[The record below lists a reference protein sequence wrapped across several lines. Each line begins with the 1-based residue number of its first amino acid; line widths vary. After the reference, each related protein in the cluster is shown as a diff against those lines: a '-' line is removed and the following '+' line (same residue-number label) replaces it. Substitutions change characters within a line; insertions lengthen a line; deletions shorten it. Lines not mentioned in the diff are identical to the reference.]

1 LSTQTDPDYGR
12 AGRNLPLATAV
23 GILLFAIFALTLIYR
38 PFIFAVL
45 AAVVMVLAVAELSRA
60 LVAELPSEVRK
71 VLLVAA
77 PSMVLAAYFGG
88 PQWLLISFVV
98 AVVAVLVSRLFHE
111 QEKYVSNVS
120 RAIFILTYAP
130 LLSSFAV
137 LLAAQKDG
145 DLKVLTLVL
154 LTIGADIGGYFAGV
168 LFGKHPMAL
177 RISPKK
183 SWEGLVGAVLLE
195 IGIGITLWVYLF
207 DGSWWKGALAGAI
220 MAITATF
227 GDLVESMIKRDLGI
241 KDMSRLVPGHGGI
254 MDRLDSLV
262 INAAIAWALFA
273 LLV

>member
-1 LSTQTDPDYGR
+1 MSTRTNPDYGR

-23 GILLFAIFALTLIYR
+23 GVLLFAVFALSLIYR
-38 PFIFAVL
+38 PFIFALL
-45 AAVVMVLAVAELSRA
+45 AAIVMLLAVAELSRA
-60 LVAELPSEVRK
+60 LVAELPAEVRK
-71 VLLVAA
+71 VLLVSA

-88 PQWLLISFVV
+88 PQWLLVSFVI

-137 LLAAQKDG
+137 LLAAQKNG

-168 LFGKHPMAL
+168 LFGKHPMAP

-195 IGIGITLWVYLF
+195 IGIGIALWIFLF
-207 DGSWWKGALAGAI
+207 EGSWWKGALAGAI

-262 INAAIAWALFA
+262 INAAVAWALFA

>member
-1 LSTQTDPDYGR
+1 ML
-12 AGRNLPLATAV
+12 
-23 GILLFAIFALTLIYR
+23 
-38 PFIFAVL
+38 
-45 AAVVMVLAVAELSRA
+45 LAVAELSRA
-60 LVAELPSEVRK
+60 LVSELPAEVRK
-71 VLLVAA
+71 VLLISA
-77 PSMVLAAYFGG
+77 PAMVLSAYFGG
-88 PQWLLISFVV
+88 PQWLLISFVT
-98 AVVAVLVSRLFHE
+98 AVVAVLFSRLFHE

-168 LFGKHPMAL
+168 VFGKHPMAP

-183 SWEGLVGAVLLE
+183 SWEGLAGAVLLE
-195 IGIGITLWVYLF
+195 IGIGIALWIFLF

-262 INAAIAWALFA
+262 INAAVAWALFA

>member
-23 GILLFAIFALTLIYR
+23 GLLLFAVFALSLIYR

-45 AAVVMVLAVAELSRA
+45 AAAVMLLAVAELSRA
-60 LVAELPSEVRK
+60 LVSELPVAVRK
-71 VLLVAA
+71 VLLVSA
-77 PSMVLAAYFGG
+77 PTMVLSAYFGG
-88 PQWLLISFVV
+88 PQWRLVSFVV

-130 LLSSFAV
+130 LLTSFAV

-145 DLKVLTLVL
+145 DLKVLALVL

-168 LFGKHPMAL
+168 LFGKHPMAP

-183 SWEGLVGAVLLE
+183 SWEGLVGAVILE
-195 IGIGITLWVYLF
+195 IGIGIALWIFLF
-207 DGSWWKGALAGAI
+207 DGSWWKGAVAGAI

-262 INAAIAWALFA
+262 INAAVAWALFA

>member
-1 LSTQTDPDYGR
+1 LSTQTDPEFGR

-23 GILLFAIFALTLIYR
+23 GVLLFIFFALSLIYR

-45 AAVVMVLAVAELSRA
+45 AAVVMLLAVAELSRA
-60 LVAELPSEVRK
+60 LVAELPVGVRK
-71 VLLVAA
+71 VLLVSA
-77 PSMVLAAYFGG
+77 PTMVLAAYFGG
-88 PQWLLISFVV
+88 PQWLLVSFVV

-130 LLSSFAV
+130 LLTSFAV

-145 DLKVLTLVL
+145 DLKVLALVL

-168 LFGKHPMAL
+168 LFGKHPMAP

-183 SWEGLVGAVLLE
+183 SWEGLVGAVILE
-195 IGIGITLWVYLF
+195 IGIGIALWIFLF
-207 DGSWWKGALAGAI
+207 DGSWWKGAVAGAI

-262 INAAIAWALFA
+262 INAAVAWALFA

>member
-1 LSTQTDPDYGR
+1 LSTQTDSEFGR

-23 GILLFAIFALTLIYR
+23 GVLLFVIFALSLIYR

-45 AAVVMVLAVAELSRA
+45 AAAVMLLAVAELSRA
-60 LVAELPSEVRK
+60 LVAELPVGVRK
-71 VLLVAA
+71 VLLVSA
-77 PSMVLAAYFGG
+77 PTMVLAAYFGG
-88 PQWLLISFVV
+88 PQWLLVSFVV

-130 LLSSFAV
+130 LLTSFAV

-145 DLKVLTLVL
+145 DLKVLALVL

-168 LFGKHPMAL
+168 LFGKHPMAP

-183 SWEGLVGAVLLE
+183 SWEGLVGAVILE
-195 IGIGITLWVYLF
+195 IGIGIALWIFLF
-207 DGSWWKGALAGAI
+207 DGSWWKGAVAGAI

-262 INAAIAWALFA
+262 INAAVAWALFA

>member
-1 LSTQTDPDYGR
+1 MSTQTNPDYGR
-12 AGRNLPLATAV
+12 AGRNLPLATLV
-23 GILLFAIFALTLIYR
+23 GVLLFAVFALSLIYR
-38 PFIFAVL
+38 PFIFALL

-60 LVAELPSEVRK
+60 LVAELPAEVRK
-71 VLLVAA
+71 VLLVSA
-77 PSMVLAAYFGG
+77 PAMVLAAYFGG
-88 PQWLLISFVV
+88 PQWLLISFVI

-111 QEKYVSNVS
+111 QDKYVSNVS

-168 LFGKHPMAL
+168 LFGKHPMAP

-183 SWEGLVGAVLLE
+183 SWEGLIGAVLLE
-195 IGIGITLWVYLF
+195 IGIGIALWIFLF

-220 MAITATF
+220 MAVTATF

-262 INAAIAWALFA
+262 INAAVAWALFA

>member
-1 LSTQTDPDYGR
+1 MSTQTDPEFGR

-23 GILLFAIFALTLIYR
+23 GVLLFIFFALSLIYR

-45 AAVVMVLAVAELSRA
+45 AAVVMLLAVAELSRA
-60 LVAELPSEVRK
+60 LVAELPVGVRK
-71 VLLVAA
+71 VLLVSA
-77 PSMVLAAYFGG
+77 PTMVLAAYFGG
-88 PQWLLISFVV
+88 PQWLLVSFVV

-130 LLSSFAV
+130 LLTSFAV

-145 DLKVLTLVL
+145 DLKVLALVL

-168 LFGKHPMAL
+168 LFGKHPMAP

-183 SWEGLVGAVLLE
+183 SWEGLVGAVILE
-195 IGIGITLWVYLF
+195 IGIGIALWIFMF
-207 DGSWWKGALAGAI
+207 DGSWWKGAVAGAI

-262 INAAIAWALFA
+262 INAAVAWALFA

>member
-1 LSTQTDPDYGR
+1 MSTQTNPDYGR
-12 AGRNLPLATAV
+12 AGRNLPLATVV
-23 GILLFAIFALTLIYR
+23 GVLLFAVFALSLIYR
-38 PFIFAVL
+38 PFIFALL
-45 AAVVMVLAVAELSRA
+45 AAVVMLLAVAELSRA
-60 LVAELPSEVRK
+60 LVAELPAEVRK
-71 VLLVAA
+71 VLLVSA
-77 PSMVLAAYFGG
+77 PAMVLATYFGG
-88 PQWLLISFVV
+88 PQWLLISFVI

-111 QEKYVSNVS
+111 QDKYVSNVS

-168 LFGKHPMAL
+168 LFGKHPMAP

-183 SWEGLVGAVLLE
+183 SWEGLIGAVLLE
-195 IGIGITLWVYLF
+195 IGIGIALWIFLF

-220 MAITATF
+220 MAVTATF

-262 INAAIAWALFA
+262 INAAVAWALFA

>member
-12 AGRNLPLATAV
+12 AGRNLPLATVV
-23 GILLFAIFALTLIYR
+23 GVLLFAIFSLSLIYR
-38 PFIFAVL
+38 PYIFALL
-45 AAVVMVLAVAELSRA
+45 AAVVMLLAVAELSRA
-60 LVAELPSEVRK
+60 LVAELPAQVRK

-77 PSMVLAAYFGG
+77 PSLVLAAYFGG
-88 PQWLLISFVV
+88 PQWLLISFVI

-111 QEKYVSNVS
+111 QDKYVSNVS

-168 LFGKHPMAL
+168 LFGKHPMAP

-183 SWEGLVGAVLLE
+183 SWEGLIGAVLFE
-195 IGIGITLWVYLF
+195 IGIGIALWIFLF
-207 DGSWWKGALAGAI
+207 EGSWWKGALAGAI
-220 MAITATF
+220 MAVTATF

-262 INAAIAWALFA
+262 INAAVAWALFA

>member
-1 LSTQTDPDYGR
+1 MSTQTNPDYGR

-23 GILLFAIFALTLIYR
+23 GIGLFAIFALSLIYR
-38 PFIFAVL
+38 PFIFALL
-45 AAVVMVLAVAELSRA
+45 AAFVMLLAVAELSRA
-60 LVAELPSEVRK
+60 LVAELPVEVRK
-71 VLLVAA
+71 VLNVSA
-77 PSMVLAAYFGG
+77 PAMVLAAYFGG
-88 PQWLLISFVV
+88 PLWLLISFVV
-98 AVVAVLVSRLFHE
+98 AVVAVLISRLFHD

-120 RAIFILTYAP
+120 RAIFILAYAP

-145 DLKVLTLVL
+145 DLKVLALVL

-168 LFGKHPMAL
+168 MFGKHPMAP

-183 SWEGLVGAVLLE
+183 SWEGLVGAILLE
-195 IGIGITLWVYLF
+195 IGIGIALWIFLF
-207 DGSWWKGALAGAI
+207 DASWWKGAIAGAI
-220 MAITATF
+220 MAVTATF
-227 GDLVESMIKRDLGI
+227 GDLIESMIKRDLGI

-262 INAAIAWALFA
+262 VNAAVAWVLFA

>member
-1 LSTQTDPDYGR
+1 LSSQTDSDYGR

-23 GILLFAIFALTLIYR
+23 GILLFAVFALSLIYR
-38 PFIFAVL
+38 PFIFAIL
-45 AAVVMVLAVAELSRA
+45 AATVMLLAVAELSRA
-60 LVAELPSEVRK
+60 LVSELPAEVRK
-71 VLLVAA
+71 VLLISA
-77 PSMVLAAYFGG
+77 PAMVLSAYFGG
-88 PQWLLISFVV
+88 PQWLLISFVI
-98 AVVAVLVSRLFHE
+98 AVVAVLFSRLFHE

-168 LFGKHPMAL
+168 VFGKHPMAP

-183 SWEGLVGAVLLE
+183 SWEGLAGAVLLE
-195 IGIGITLWVYLF
+195 IGIGIALWIFLF

-262 INAAIAWALFA
+262 INAAVAWALFA

>member
-1 LSTQTDPDYGR
+1 MSTQTSPDYGR

-23 GILLFAIFALTLIYR
+23 GVGLFAVFALSLIYR
-38 PFIFAVL
+38 PFIFAIL
-45 AAVVMVLAVAELSRA
+45 AAVVMLLAVAELSRA
-60 LVAELPSEVRK
+60 LVAELPAEVRK

-77 PSMVLAAYFGG
+77 PSIVLAAYLGG
-88 PQWLLISFVV
+88 PQWLLDSYVIS
-98 AVVAVLVSRLFHE
+98 VVAVLISRLFHE

-137 LLAAQKDG
+137 LLAAQHDG
-145 DLKVLTLVL
+145 DLKVLALVL

-168 LFGKHPMAL
+168 LFGKHPMAP

-195 IGIGITLWVYLF
+195 IGIGIALWVYLF

-220 MAITATF
+220 MAVTATF
-227 GDLVESMIKRDLGI
+227 GDLIESMIKRDLGI

-262 INAAIAWALFA
+262 INAAVAWALFA

>member
-1 LSTQTDPDYGR
+1 MSTQTDPDYGR

-23 GILLFAIFALTLIYR
+23 GILLFAIFALSLIYR

-168 LFGKHPMAL
+168 LFGKHPMAP
-177 RISPKK
+177 RISPNK

>member
-1 LSTQTDPDYGR
+1 LSTQTDPEFGR

-23 GILLFAIFALTLIYR
+23 GVLLFVIFALSLIYR

-45 AAVVMVLAVAELSRA
+45 AAVVMLLAVAELSRA
-60 LVAELPSEVRK
+60 LVAELPVGVRK
-71 VLLVAA
+71 VLLVSA
-77 PSMVLAAYFGG
+77 PTMVLAAYFGG
-88 PQWLLISFVV
+88 PQWLLVSFVV

-130 LLSSFAV
+130 LLTSFAV

-145 DLKVLTLVL
+145 DLKVLALVL

-168 LFGKHPMAL
+168 LFGKHPMAP

-183 SWEGLVGAVLLE
+183 SWEGLVGAVILE
-195 IGIGITLWVYLF
+195 IGIGIALWIFLF
-207 DGSWWKGALAGAI
+207 DGSWWKGAVAGAI

-262 INAAIAWALFA
+262 INAAVAWALFA

>member
-23 GILLFAIFALTLIYR
+23 GILLFAIFALSLIYR

>member
-23 GILLFAIFALTLIYR
+23 GILLFAIFALSLIYR

-168 LFGKHPMAL
+168 LFGKHPMAP
-177 RISPKK
+177 RISPNK

>member
-1 LSTQTDPDYGR
+1 MSTQTDPEFGR

-23 GILLFAIFALTLIYR
+23 GVLLFIFFALSLIYR

-45 AAVVMVLAVAELSRA
+45 AAVVMLLAVAELSRA
-60 LVAELPSEVRK
+60 LVAELPVGVRK
-71 VLLVAA
+71 VLLVSA
-77 PSMVLAAYFGG
+77 PTMVLAAYFGG
-88 PQWLLISFVV
+88 PQWLLVSFVV

-130 LLSSFAV
+130 LLTSFAV

-145 DLKVLTLVL
+145 DLKVLALVL

-168 LFGKHPMAL
+168 LFGKHPMAP

-183 SWEGLVGAVLLE
+183 SWEGLVGAVILE
-195 IGIGITLWVYLF
+195 IGIGIALWIFLF
-207 DGSWWKGALAGAI
+207 DGSWWKGAVAGAI

-262 INAAIAWALFA
+262 INAAVAWALFA

>member
-1 LSTQTDPDYGR
+1 LSTQTNPDYGR
-12 AGRNLPLATAV
+12 AGRNLPLATVV
-23 GILLFAIFALTLIYR
+23 GVLLFAVFALSLIYR
-38 PFIFAVL
+38 PYIFALL
-45 AAVVMVLAVAELSRA
+45 AAVVMLLAVAELSRA
-60 LVAELPSEVRK
+60 LVAELPAEVRK
-71 VLLVAA
+71 VLLVSA
-77 PSMVLAAYFGG
+77 PAMVLAAYFGG
-88 PQWLLISFVV
+88 PQWLLISFVI

-111 QEKYVSNVS
+111 QDKYVSNVS

-168 LFGKHPMAL
+168 LFGKHPMAP

-183 SWEGLVGAVLLE
+183 SWEGLIGAVLLE
-195 IGIGITLWVYLF
+195 IGIGIALWIFLF
-207 DGSWWKGALAGAI
+207 DGTWWKGALAGAI
-220 MAITATF
+220 MAVTATF

-262 INAAIAWALFA
+262 INAAVAWALFA
-273 LLV
+273 LLA

>member
-1 LSTQTDPDYGR
+1 MSTQTNPDYGR
-12 AGRNLPLATAV
+12 AGRNLPLATVV
-23 GILLFAIFALTLIYR
+23 GVLLFAVFALSLIYR
-38 PFIFAVL
+38 PFIFALL
-45 AAVVMVLAVAELSRA
+45 AAVVMLLAVAELSRA
-60 LVAELPSEVRK
+60 LVAELPAEVRK
-71 VLLVAA
+71 VLLVSA
-77 PSMVLAAYFGG
+77 PAMVLAAYFGG
-88 PQWLLISFVV
+88 PQWLLISFVI

-111 QEKYVSNVS
+111 QDKYVSNVS

-168 LFGKHPMAL
+168 LFGKHPMAP

-183 SWEGLVGAVLLE
+183 SWEGLIGAVLLE
-195 IGIGITLWVYLF
+195 IGIGIALWIFLF

-220 MAITATF
+220 MAVTATF

-262 INAAIAWALFA
+262 INAAVAWALFA

>member
-1 LSTQTDPDYGR
+1 LSTQTDPEFGR

-23 GILLFAIFALTLIYR
+23 GVLLFIFFALSLIYR

-45 AAVVMVLAVAELSRA
+45 AAVVMLLAVAELSRA
-60 LVAELPSEVRK
+60 LVAELPVGVRK
-71 VLLVAA
+71 VLLVSA
-77 PSMVLAAYFGG
+77 PTMVLAAYFGG
-88 PQWLLISFVV
+88 PQWLLVSFVV

-130 LLSSFAV
+130 LLTSFAV

-145 DLKVLTLVL
+145 DLKVLALVL

-168 LFGKHPMAL
+168 LFGKHPMAP

-183 SWEGLVGAVLLE
+183 SWEGLVGAVILE
-195 IGIGITLWVYLF
+195 IGIGIALWIFMF
-207 DGSWWKGALAGAI
+207 DGSWWKGAVAGAI

-262 INAAIAWALFA
+262 INAAVAWALFA

>member
-1 LSTQTDPDYGR
+1 MSTQTNPDYGR

-23 GILLFAIFALTLIYR
+23 GVLLFAVFALSLIYR
-38 PFIFAVL
+38 PFIFALL
-45 AAVVMVLAVAELSRA
+45 AAIVMLLAVAELSRA
-60 LVAELPSEVRK
+60 LVAELPAEVRK

-88 PQWLLISFVV
+88 PQWLLISFVI

-168 LFGKHPMAL
+168 LFGKHPMAP

-195 IGIGITLWVYLF
+195 IGIGIALWIFLF

-262 INAAIAWALFA
+262 INAAVAWALFA
-273 LLV
+273 LLA

>member
-1 LSTQTDPDYGR
+1 MSTQTNPDYGR
-12 AGRNLPLATAV
+12 AGRNLPLATLV
-23 GILLFAIFALTLIYR
+23 GVLLFAVFALSLIYR
-38 PFIFAVL
+38 PFIFALL
-45 AAVVMVLAVAELSRA
+45 AAVVMLLAVAELSRA
-60 LVAELPSEVRK
+60 LVAELPAEVRK
-71 VLLVAA
+71 VLLLSA
-77 PSMVLAAYFGG
+77 PAMVLAAYFGG
-88 PQWLLISFVV
+88 PQWLLISFVI

-111 QEKYVSNVS
+111 QDKYVSNVS

-168 LFGKHPMAL
+168 LFGKHPMAP

-183 SWEGLVGAVLLE
+183 SWEGLIGAVLLE
-195 IGIGITLWVYLF
+195 IGIGIALWIFLF

-220 MAITATF
+220 MAVTATF

-262 INAAIAWALFA
+262 INAAVAWALFA

>member
-1 LSTQTDPDYGR
+1 LSSQTDSDYGR

-23 GILLFAIFALTLIYR
+23 GILLFVVFALSLIYR
-38 PFIFAVL
+38 PFIFAIL
-45 AAVVMVLAVAELSRA
+45 AATVMLLAVAELSRA
-60 LVAELPSEVRK
+60 LVSELPAEVRK
-71 VLLVAA
+71 VLLISA
-77 PSMVLAAYFGG
+77 PAMVLSAYFGG
-88 PQWLLISFVV
+88 PQWLLISFVI
-98 AVVAVLVSRLFHE
+98 AVVAVLFSRLFHE

-168 LFGKHPMAL
+168 VFGKHPMAP

-183 SWEGLVGAVLLE
+183 SWEGLAGAVLLE
-195 IGIGITLWVYLF
+195 IGIGIALWIFLF

-262 INAAIAWALFA
+262 INAAVAWALFA